1 MQARSKRSQQAVCL
15 LDCQAPSKVFVSGSD
30 PELRSRYSGPRDAS
44 SPWTST
50 TKKDCD
56 SVSLDEVT
64 ASLQLG
70 ICTSRVGHVAM
81 GYSLFRGTCGYRL
94 RLFKHEQAIQPGEE
108 QSEGEAQ
115 IFPNLAP

>member
-1 MQARSKRSQQAVCL
+1 M
-15 LDCQAPSKVFVSGSD
+15 
-30 PELRSRYSGPRDAS
+30 
-44 SPWTST
+44 
-50 TKKDCD
+50 
-56 SVSLDEVT
+56 SLDEIT

-70 ICTSRVGHVAM
+70 ICTSRVGRVAM
-81 GYSLFRGTCGYRL
+81 SYSLFRSTCGYRL